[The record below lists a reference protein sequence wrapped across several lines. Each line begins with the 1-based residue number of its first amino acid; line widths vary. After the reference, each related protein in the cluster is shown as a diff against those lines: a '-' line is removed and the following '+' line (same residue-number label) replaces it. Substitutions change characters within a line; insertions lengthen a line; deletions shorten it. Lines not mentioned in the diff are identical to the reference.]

1 MERGGGREGAP
12 GGDGPVRW
20 GIVSLAKI
28 NERVFPELRDSSQ
41 LELLAVASRSQ
52 AAAEAYACEQ
62 GIPRAY
68 GSYDGLLA
76 DPEVEAVYLPL
87 PNSLHVEWT
96 IRALRAGKHVI
107 CEKPMDRRAAEVE
120 RAFRAAEQAGR
131 ILMEAFM
138 YRHHPQT
145 KRAAQL
151 VEAGEIGELRV
162 VRTSFGFTLGEAE
175 NIRLRADLDGGSLM
189 DVGCYCVSASRLFAG
204 EPETAIGWQV
214 AGPSGVDLRFTGS
227 LVFPGPVLAHF
238 DCGFD
243 VPDNSVVELVGSR
256 GTLRIPTPF
265 LVTDPRI
272 ELVRGGETERVGIP
286 PANAYQ
292 LQFENLSAAIR
303 GDAEPLLGRQD
314 ALGQARTIEAL
325 YASANRGGE
334 PAALAQD

>member
-1 MERGGGREGAP
+1 MQGGGGGEGAA
-12 GGDGPVRW
+12 GGEGPVRW

-41 LELLAVASRSQ
+41 LELLAVASRSE
-52 AAAEAYACEQ
+52 AAAQAYAGEQ

-96 IRALRAGKHVI
+96 IRALEAGKHVL
-107 CEKPMDRRAAEVE
+107 CEKPLDRRAAEVE

-145 KRAAQL
+145 EQAAHL
-151 VEAGEIGELRV
+151 VEAGAIGELRV
-162 VRTSFGFTLGEAE
+162 VRSAFGFTLGGAE

-189 DVGCYCVSASRLFAG
+189 DVGCYCVNASRLFAG
-204 EPETAIGWQV
+204 EPQTAIGWQV
-214 AGPSGVDLRFTGS
+214 AGPTGVDLRFNGS
-227 LVFPGPVLAHF
+227 LSFSGPVLAHF

-243 VPDNSVVELVGSR
+243 VPDNSLVELVGSR

-265 LVTDPRI
+265 LVTDPAI
-272 ELVRGGETERVGIP
+272 ELVRDGEAERIAIP
-286 PANAYQ
+286 HANAYQ

-303 GDAEPLLGRQD
+303 GGAEPLLGRQD

-325 YASANRGGE
+325 YASADRGGE
-334 PAALAQD
+334 PVAVAPN